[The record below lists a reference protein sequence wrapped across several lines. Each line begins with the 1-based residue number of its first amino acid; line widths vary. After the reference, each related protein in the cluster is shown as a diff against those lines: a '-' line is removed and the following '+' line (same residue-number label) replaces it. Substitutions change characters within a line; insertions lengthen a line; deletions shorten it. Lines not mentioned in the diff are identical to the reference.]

1 MEGERKNRI
10 EEKGPSWMQPQL
22 WLRTWVHAK
31 AMQQAEKRSTAG
43 GHTTRT
49 KQTKE
54 QEEEEKEE
62 E

>member
-1 MEGERKNRI
+1 
-10 EEKGPSWMQPQL
+10 MQPQL